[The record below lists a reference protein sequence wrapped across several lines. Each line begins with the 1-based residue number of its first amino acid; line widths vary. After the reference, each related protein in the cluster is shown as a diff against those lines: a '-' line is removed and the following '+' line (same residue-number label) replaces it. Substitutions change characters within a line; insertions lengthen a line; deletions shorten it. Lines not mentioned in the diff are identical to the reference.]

1 MKKKLLSL
9 FIILSA
15 LFVMSFPLAAEIN
28 LLSPAEGVWS
38 NKQMLVI
45 DNSGDGD
52 FFYSVD
58 GADPETFGFA
68 YDGPVLLDVSGQVQV
83 NITRI
88 GADGKKEKTSVFY
101 NVQADDAAKT
111 PYHDF
116 IQTFFDGGIL
126 NYSAGSQ
133 LVIPEDLYF
142 YLGVLPD
149 KNAAENYMPAR
160 TLSLS
165 SASVLS
171 RYIPCTIFD
180 RNRNT
185 KYRFIIKTYPQ
196 SAGVYSRRDV
206 PFEITDWETISFL
219 DDNLIY
225 KIDSEYWGLPT
236 EPRRIDRS
244 VSHMISWQPLEYDA
258 GNPIEF
264 FVLPPKPEFIREEL
278 EDGSIVYSLKGDDS
292 YALSLR
298 NEADGSYSELFSKVG
313 IDAFYGDAVSGN
325 LTLGVFASSVYQGQ
339 FSLSYNINRR
349 PPQIPVIKTN
359 AEGFVSR
366 GSVDVK
372 ITGVRGTE
380 LYVALSQPLTLSESN
395 LNYSSTDEI
404 FKNVPLGAYKKVKGE
419 NFSLRWAQNGL
430 SPVYYKVS
438 AYTKTEDNESSP
450 VEFAVVIDQSNYY
463 FDAEGDPEAAD
474 GTAQHPFTDF
484 NQLAAALTKQRV
496 VKLSV
501 KGEMQINRAYNVS
514 ANFEISNNGDARLNF
529 GPEGSLMVK
538 ASTFEISD
546 CRIHKESDQTKKS
559 IVPVIK
565 LENSVLTMKN
575 CILAADF
582 ARNGTV
588 IDASNSI
595 INISDTMA
603 SANAVSYV
611 SFISAVKSR
620 MSIRNSSLSTNAET
634 SVVIS
639 ANGGNLNAQKNNFSV
654 TGVSGRIAELFGLT
668 AVLKENSYKAQL
680 SNNTS
685 KNKPVYVN
693 NSTKLTEEK
702 NTVQGF

>member
-9 FIILSA
+9 YIILST
-15 LFVMSFPLAAEIN
+15 LLVMSFPLAAEIN
-28 LLSPAEGVWS
+28 LLSPAEGLWA

-45 DNSGDGD
+45 DNSEDGD

-101 NVQADDAAKT
+101 NVQADNAAKT

-142 YLGVLPD
+142 YLGVLQD
-149 KNAAENYMPAR
+149 KNTPENYMPAR
-160 TLSLS
+160 TLRLS
-165 SASVLS
+165 ASSVLS

-236 EPRRIDRS
+236 EPRRIDRA
-244 VSHMISWQPLEYDA
+244 VSHMISWQPLEYEA

-264 FVLPPKPEFIREEL
+264 FVLPPKPEVIREEL

-339 FSLSYNINRR
+339 FTFSYNVNRR

-463 FDAEGDPEAAD
+463 FDAEGDAETAD

-484 NQLAAALTKQRV
+484 NQLASALTKQRV

-514 ANFEISNNGDARLNF
+514 ANFEITNNGDARLNF

-575 CILAADF
+575 CIIAADF
-582 ARNGTV
+582 VRNGTV
-588 IDASNSI
+588 IDASNGI